1 MSDISL
7 SVRSAVQRAAG
18 TDPAAQSRRARTREP
33 QRSPGVPSASRRR
46 CLRRYQ
52 EHDRHTAAT
61 HDADGIQ
68 GSPLDR
74 RLTFASFLLGRSN
87 ALAHAAAERVSR
99 IEAGAAPLY
108 NPLYIHSAVGL
119 GKTHLLQAVAHEVI
133 TGGKR
138 VIYLTADRFMYGF
151 VAALKAQTALAFKER
166 LRGIDLLVID
176 DVQFLQGKSIQQE
189 FCHTINAL
197 IDAGRQVVIAADRPP
212 SDLETLDER
221 VRSRLAGGLVVEMG
235 SLDEAL
241 RVKILEARIAVA
253 RDPPA
258 RLRGQSD
265 GDGLSSPA
273 SITTNGRDLD
283 GAVNR
288 LLAHSTLSGG
298 PLTVEAAETAI
309 RDLVRSREPKK
320 VRIEDIQKL
329 VATHYNVSRADI
341 LSSRRSAGVVKPRQI
356 AMYLAK
362 QLTLRSLPEIGRRFG
377 GRDHTTVLHA
387 VRKIDGV
394 VAMDPVLRRRNRA
407 PQAHAAGVIGPVAP
421 GLRALFCEL
430 GAIRP
435 RAAAGRLRLAR
446 PLANVRDPCPSAF
459 RLAGPYRGCRKVR
472 RSAMKVTVER
482 SALLKSLGHVHR
494 VVERRNTIPILS
506 NVLIRAENGRLSLK
520 ATDLDLEVTESFA
533 ADVAQPGATT
543 VPAHVIYDI
552 VRKLADGAQVSL
564 ETTGDVGQV
573 LIRSGRSRFNLQSLP
588 EADFPDLATGEM
600 SHHFSV
606 GGAELKRLIEKTQFA
621 ISTEETRYYLN
632 GIYFPRM
639 ESGGKSVL
647 RAVAT
652 DGHRLARVETDAPGQ
667 APGHARRDHPAQG
680 RRRDHQAGRRC
691 RRRCRDRT
699 VLHQDPLDARL
710 GGADLQADRRH
721 VPRLPARDPGRQR
734 QATGRRQGRV
744 RCRGGSRFDDFVASG
759 AGP

>member
-1 MSDISL
+1 MLHSAERGIFDPSSLEGGVSEEAEVARRDESWARVRRRLRAELGEDVFSSWFGRLELVAIADGVAHLSVPTRFLKSWIQSHYVDRVRALVGEECAAVSEISL
-7 SVRSAVQRAAG
+7 SVRSAVQRGPVRIPGAIETSSHQGAAAIAG
-18 TDPAAQSRRARTREP
+18 RPVSIEKAM
-33 QRSPGVPSASRRR
+33 SPPV
-46 CLRRYQ
+46 Q
-52 EHDRHTAAT
+52 EHDRHASAT

-253 RDPPA
+253 RIHQPGFEVNPTVTAFVA
-258 RLRGQSD
+258 R
-265 GDGLSSPA
+265 

-394 VAMDPVLRRRNRA
+394 VALDPVLRDE
-407 PQAHAAGVIGPVAP
+407 I
-421 GLRALFCEL
+421 E
-430 GAIRP
+430 
-435 RAAAGRLRLAR
+435 
-446 PLANVRDPCPSAF
+446 
-459 RLAGPYRGCRKVR
+459 
-472 RSAMKVTVER
+472 
-482 SALLKSLGHVHR
+482 LLKR
-494 VVERRNTIPILS
+494 M
-506 NVLIRAENGRLSLK
+506 
-520 ATDLDLEVTESFA
+520 
-533 ADVAQPGATT
+533 
-543 VPAHVIYDI
+543 
-552 VRKLADGAQVSL
+552 
-564 ETTGDVGQV
+564 
-573 LIRSGRSRFNLQSLP
+573 LQ
-588 EADFPDLATGEM
+588 E
-600 SHHFSV
+600 
-606 GGAELKRLIEKTQFA
+606 
-621 ISTEETRYYLN
+621 
-632 GIYFPRM
+632 
-639 ESGGKSVL
+639 
-647 RAVAT
+647 
-652 DGHRLARVETDAPGQ
+652 
-667 APGHARRDHPAQG
+667 
-680 RRRDHQAGRRC
+680 
-691 RRRCRDRT
+691 
-699 VLHQDPLDARL
+699 
-710 GGADLQADRRH
+710 
-721 VPRLPARDPGRQR
+721 
-734 QATGRRQGRV
+734 
-744 RCRGGSRFDDFVASG
+744 
-759 AGP
+759 